1 MIVLLDP
8 EAGPETQREVVRAIE
23 ELGLQAIPL
32 GEAKGN
38 ALEVLGAERGRALE
52 LRGTPGVQE
61 ILTRRTALT
70 GGEPLWPHG
79 ALRLVIMA
87 VPLVVLVLLLSVL
100 FPPPLGDRVDSAAA
114 GGPRVVEWYLR
125 PVTAV
130 LDLFPAGASFVGSVI
145 IALYWILLF
154 VWPFV
159 DRADPKGPRG
169 KKIALAIRVMGAAV
183 IALLVVLVLV
193 WRP

>member
-1 MIVLLDP
+1 MIVLLEPDAAP
-8 EAGPETQREVVRAIE
+8 EAVREVVRAIE
-23 ELGLQAIPL
+23 DLGLQAVPL
-32 GEAKGN
+32 EDAKGH
-38 ALEVLGAERGRALE
+38 ALEVLGTDRGRALE

-61 ILTRRTALT
+61 ILTRRTALS

-79 ALRLVIMA
+79 VLRLAIMA
-87 VPLVVLVLLLSVL
+87 VPLVVVILLLSVF
-100 FPPPLGDRVDSAAA
+100 FPPPLGDRVDPAAA
-114 GGPRVVEWYLR
+114 EGTRVVEWYLR

-130 LDLFPAGASFVGSVI
+130 LDVFPVGVGFVGSAI

-159 DRADPKGPRG
+159 DRVDPGTPRG
-169 KKIALAIRVMGAAV
+169 RRTLLAIRVMGAAV
-183 IALLVVLVLV
+183 ILLLVVLVLV

>member
-1 MIVLLDP
+1 MIVLLEPD
-8 EAGPETQREVVRAIE
+8 AGPEAVREVVRAIE
-23 ELGLQAIPL
+23 ELGLQAVPL
-32 GEAKGN
+32 QDAKGH
-38 ALEVLGAERGRALE
+38 ALEVIGAERGRALD
-52 LRGTPGVQE
+52 LRDTPGVQA

-87 VPLVVLVLLLSVL
+87 LPLVVVILLLSVF
-100 FPPPLGDRVDSAAA
+100 FPPPLADRAEPAAA
-114 GGPRVVEWYLR
+114 AGPRVVEWYLR

-130 LDLFPAGASFVGSVI
+130 LDVFPSGASFVGSVV
-145 IALYWILLF
+145 IALYWILFF

-159 DRADPKGPRG
+159 DRADPGTPRG
-169 KKIALAIRVMGAAV
+169 RKTALAIRAMGAAV
-183 IALLVVLVLV
+183 IVLLVVLVLV

>member
-1 MIVLLDP
+1 MIVLLEP
-8 EAGPETQREVVRAIE
+8 GSGPETQREVVKAIE
-23 ELGLQAIPL
+23 ALGLQAVPL

-38 ALEVLGAERGRALE
+38 ALEVIGAERGLALE

-79 ALRLVIMA
+79 ALRLAIMA
-87 VPLVVLVLLLSVL
+87 VPLVIVILLLSVL
-100 FPPPLGDRVDSAAA
+100 FPPPLGDHA
-114 GGPRVVEWYLR
+114 GPATGDGQPVVEWYLR

-130 LDLFPAGASFVGSVI
+130 LDLFPAGASFLGAVV

-159 DRADPKGPRG
+159 DRADPQGPRG
-169 KKIALAIRVMGAAV
+169 RKIALAIRVMGAAL
-183 IALLVVLVLV
+183 IALLVILVLV

>member
-1 MIVLLDP
+1 VIVLLEPD
-8 EAGPETQREVVRAIE
+8 ASPETVREVVRAIQ
-23 ELGLQAIPL
+23 ELGLKAIPL
-32 GEAKGN
+32 HEAKGN

-79 ALRLVIMA
+79 ALRLSIMA
-87 VPLVVLVLLLSVL
+87 LPLLVIILLLSVF
-100 FPPPLGDRVDSAAA
+100 FPPALGDRVDPTAD
-114 GGPRVVEWYLR
+114 GPRVVEWYLR
-125 PVTAV
+125 PVTAL
-130 LDLFPAGASFVGSVI
+130 LDLFPTDASFVGSLI
-145 IALYWILLF
+145 IALYWILFF

-159 DRADPKGPRG
+159 DRADPGTPRG
-169 KKIALAIRVMGAAV
+169 RKTALAIRAMGAAV
-183 IALLVVLVLV
+183 ILLLVVLVLV